1 MKKMQTIQMRSLP
14 QSQRGASLIVTI
26 VVLTA
31 LTVVAL
37 AVTSSNQTQSIMV
50 RNNQFRLETF
60 NVSYSEIDAQID
72 YINKR
77 RISEGIPAYILKMI
91 DNAVGTR
98 VWDKATDT
106 ASQISL
112 RATTDNSYMDRDVA
126 QVYRGICVIFGQQIG
141 AGNEKIRC
149 DDIKIESTADLKNTS
164 VESEQHQVYE
174 YTTLK

>member
-1 MKKMQTIQMRSLP
+1 MKPMP

-50 RNNQFRLETF
+50 RNSQFRLETF
-60 NVSYSEIDAQID
+60 NVSYSELDAQID
-72 YINKR
+72 HINKR
-77 RISEGIPAYILKMI
+77 KISDGVPAYILRMI
-91 DNAVGTR
+91 DSNVGKR
-98 VWDKATDT
+98 VWDKATNT
-106 ASQISL
+106 ADRINL
-112 RATTDNSYMDRDVA
+112 RATTNNNYMDRDVA
-126 QVYRGICVIFGQQIG
+126 QEYRGICLIFGQQIG
-141 AGNEKIRC
+141 AGNEKMRC

-174 YTTLK
+174 YKTLKQS